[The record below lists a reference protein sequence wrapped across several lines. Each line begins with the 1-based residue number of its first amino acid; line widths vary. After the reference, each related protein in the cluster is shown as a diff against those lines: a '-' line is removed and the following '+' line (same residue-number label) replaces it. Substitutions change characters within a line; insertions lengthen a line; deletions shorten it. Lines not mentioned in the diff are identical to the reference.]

1 MRKTITHSRL
11 KAFIFSFLG
20 LVLTWNTFAQS
31 STMTGKVT
39 SAEEKS
45 PLPGVNILIK
55 GTNRGTTTDANGQFT
70 LTLSPKD
77 KILIVSSIGYRSQE
91 ITIEGRS
98 QLNI

>member
-1 MRKTITHSRL
+1 
-11 KAFIFSFLG
+11 
-20 LVLTWNTFAQS
+20 
-31 STMTGKVT
+31 MTGKVT